1 MFHFLPIM
9 MNSGELNSLIS
20 LLDDMDEEII
30 SHVTEKLLTYGQDIL
45 PLLEDRYLTE
55 PEKSVQL
62 KIHFIIDKIHFSQ
75 LKRELVQWAESG
87 GNDLFEGIYLVSKF
101 RYPELNKQSL
111 NNQIDKIKLDA
122 WLELNFQL
130 SPLDKVRILNYIFYD
145 LHGMKG
151 NSENYHSPDNSFINK
166 VLETK
171 NGNPISLAILY
182 SIIAQRLNIPI
193 FGVNLP
199 QHFVLAYRD
208 DSKLKTDNSY
218 KGNAYLNYQ
227 TGGEVI
233 FYINAFNRGAIF
245 SKWNVDQFLKQLNI
259 PSADFYYLPCSNVD
273 IILRVFR
280 NLSFAYEKLNDH
292 PRMDAIKELSLLLQP
307 YALII

>member
-1 MFHFLPIM
+1 M
-9 MNSGELNSLIS
+9 MNSGELNALIS